1 MAAAANAQQT
11 PPTPPTPMAPLEYKV
26 VAEVA
31 ASTERIVKGSPFSA
45 ESVSE
50 SVQTLSD
57 GNRIIRSSTTKMYR
71 SGDGRFRREVSES
84 SGGVLGSVYQVSPS
98 ISIIDPVA
106 GFRYS
111 LNPESRTAR
120 STAIRSAPYL
130 IAPRTTI
137 GNLTGALTMANAG
150 TLTAQEKMNAELDAV
165 RAAQLASKASK
176 VVLEGHLATVAAAPA
191 ASPIAVEGQRL
202 TEALRAAEAV
212 TVVGNGGAL
221 VEGLRSKNNTRT
233 EQLGVQNFEG
243 VDAVGTRTTTT
254 IEAGKI
260 GNERPIEIIY
270 ESWYSKDLQ
279 MIVYSKHSD
288 PRSGEQTYRLTNIN
302 RSEPDP
308 SLFTVPP
315 GYTMQSQAVPLLKY
329 APRTVEGTHYLTVK
343 NPTAARPSAKTPTA
357 ATSVRSTKP

>member
-1 MAAAANAQQT
+1 MAVAANAQLT
-11 PPTPPTPMAPLEYKV
+11 PPTPPASLEYKV

-50 SVQTLSD
+50 SVQTLAD

-137 GNLTGALTMANAG
+137 GKLTGALTVANAG
-150 TLTAQEKMNAELDAV
+150 TLTAREKMNAELDAV
-165 RAAQLASKASK
+165 RAAQLASKAPT
-176 VVLEGHLATVAAAPA
+176 VVLDGHLAAVDAARA
-191 ASPIAVEGQRL
+191 ASATTLEGRRLAEAV
-202 TEALRAAEAV
+202 RAAEPVAV
-212 TVVGNGGAL
+212 TGNGSVF
-221 VEGLRSKNNTRT
+221 VESYSSKNNTRT
-233 EQLGVQNFEG
+233 EQLGVQNIEG
-243 VDAVGTRTTTT
+243 VDAVGTRTITT

-260 GNERPIEIIY
+260 GNERPIEIVY

-308 SLFTVPP
+308 SLFAVPP

-329 APRTVEGTHYLTVK
+329 APQTVEGTHYLTVK
-343 NPTAARPSAKTPTA
+343 NPTATRPSAKTPAA